1 MYFCNTSFFL
11 SVEAQTKYFYPLLS
25 SSMYLSKLLL
35 KIRQR
40 DFSESVPTRVTYL
53 MLQITSLVLTT
64 DILLILNKSESKFLI
79 LIMSLKN

>member
-1 MYFCNTSFFL
+1 MYFSNTSFFL
-11 SVEAQTKYFYPLLS
+11 SLEAQTKYFYPLLS
-25 SSMYLSKLLL
+25 SSMYPSKLLL

-53 MLQITSLVLTT
+53 MLQITSLVLII
-64 DILLILNKSESKFLI
+64 DILLILNKPESKFLI

>member
-25 SSMYLSKLLL
+25 SSMYPSKLLL

-40 DFSESVPTRVTYL
+40 NFSESVPTRVTYL
-53 MLQITSLVLTT
+53 MLQITSLVLIT